1 MESKNSS
8 IISALNYLRTNKPS
22 LEEMREL
29 YGSEGAFAFNT
40 FQARYSGVRKLKDG
54 RTSKEKREQ
63 VIDELIDDLN
73 KKKIRNPIKDAKRQ
87 ELITN
92 ILIAIAA
99 FVGAAL
105 LLVFGWG
112 VILFV
117 PPIWLII
124 FLIIWIIK
132 KK

>member
-29 YGSEGAFAFNT
+29 YGSEGAFAFHT

-87 ELITN
+87 ELINYIQLNKQYETTKDLEHDDAHGN
-92 ILIAIAA
+92 GTASD
-99 FVGAAL
+99 G
-105 LLVFGWG
+105 GMW
-112 VILFV
+112 
-117 PPIWLII
+117 
-124 FLIIWIIK
+124 K
-132 KK
+132 